1 MISIIIPMY
10 NVENVIEKCVQSIRN
25 QTVEDIQIILVD
37 DGSTDRSMQICEQLA
52 LCDSRIEVYHIENS
66 GSVVARKYGLEKAKG
81 SYIGFADA
89 DDYIESNMFGELLK
103 IILESDSDFVHTG
116 YVEEESG
123 CQRVICNYEE
133 GIVSLDSL
141 EYKAEFIRRYI
152 LEGSREKSISPSIW
166 SKLFRA
172 ELIKRCYGSL
182 SDTQQYG
189 EDFICLIRCIMEAR
203 KITLCRKNMYHY
215 MVNDI
220 SLSHMNSMKY
230 VIKEIG
236 LWDQIIK
243 VLEEYRC
250 LEILKDSIHVFFK
263 KRLIHAILKDGS
275 WKPFISQFYFNAIDM
290 CVGKQIVIFGAGS
303 VGQDYYT
310 QFSKYRACNIVA
322 WVDTNWDKIHFDYAD
337 IMEVKSIVKKE
348 FDMIIIAVNSEKTA
362 LEMKLML
369 IKMGINEKKI
379 FWQEPGRYF

>member
-1 MISIIIPMY
+1 MI
-10 NVENVIEKCVQSIRN
+10 
-25 QTVEDIQIILVD
+25 
-37 DGSTDRSMQICEQLA
+37 
-52 LCDSRIEVYHIENS
+52 
-66 GSVVARKYGLEKAKG
+66 
-81 SYIGFADA
+81 
-89 DDYIESNMFGELLK
+89 
-103 IILESDSDFVHTG
+103 
-116 YVEEESG
+116 
-123 CQRVICNYEE
+123 
-133 GIVSLDSL
+133 
-141 EYKAEFIRRYI
+141 
-152 LEGSREKSISPSIW
+152 
-166 SKLFRA
+166 
-172 ELIKRCYGSL
+172 
-182 SDTQQYG
+182 
-189 EDFICLIRCIMEAR
+189 
-203 KITLCRKNMYHY
+203 
-215 MVNDI
+215 NDI
-220 SLSHMNSMKY
+220 SLSHMDSMKY

-275 WKPFISQFYFNAIDM
+275 WKPFISQFYFNDIDM

-348 FDMIIIAVNSEKTA
+348 FDMIIIAVNSEKKA
-362 LEMKLML
+362 LEIKLML
-369 IKMGINEKKI
+369 RKMGIDEKKI